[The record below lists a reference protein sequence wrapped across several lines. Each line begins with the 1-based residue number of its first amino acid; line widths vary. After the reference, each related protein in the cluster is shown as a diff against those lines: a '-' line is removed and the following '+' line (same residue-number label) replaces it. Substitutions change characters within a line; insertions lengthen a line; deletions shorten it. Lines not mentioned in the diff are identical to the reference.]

1 MNVLALNL
9 QALHARAAADIR
21 SERDRS
27 LALIQQTVAQLWP
40 RCGCERI
47 DGATVWLS
55 AGFSDA
61 EVVAWLEAGVYTAA
75 AAVRLALAG
84 VDPREVGGPAPPR
97 PARDCDCHLMPRRGR
112 EYGAGGNSNDLPV
125 ADCQKCD
132 GLGVV
137 PGEVDVTL
145 GLAFTRGDVDAD
157 GVLRLRRPA
166 REVPC

>member
-1 MNVLALNL
+1 MNVPALNL

-27 LALIQQTVAQLWP
+27 LALLQQTVAQPWP

-84 VDPREVGGPAPPR
+84 VEPREVGG
-97 PARDCDCHLMPRRGR
+97 
-112 EYGAGGNSNDLPV
+112 EY
-125 ADCQKCD
+125 
-132 GLGVV
+132 
-137 PGEVDVTL
+137 EVDVTL
-145 GLAFTRGDVDAD
+145 GLAFTRGDVSV
-157 GVLRLRRPA
+157 GQVLELRRPA
-166 REVPC
+166 REVRSDV